1 MSQDLTVTRTCPC
14 PNRNLALPR
23 ALRKIDLIKNLLA
36 GQVHWYRTHLETV
49 LMSPPV
55 TSSPWSSQVNGQEG
69 KRSDREVMDSR
80 AISVPV

>member
-1 MSQDLTVTRTCPC
+1 MSQDLAVTRMCPC
-14 PNRNLALPR
+14 PNRKLALPQ

-36 GQVHWYRTHLETV
+36 GQAHWYRTHLETV

-55 TSSPWSSQVNGQEG
+55 TSSPSSSQVNRQDG
-69 KRSDREVMDSR
+69 KRSDREVKDSR